1 MERRS
6 RSREV
11 GERIVTIPPKRT
23 SIFFFKGLDDRF
35 VPMVPTREPGY
46 ERKRFPRAFPMGTI
60 TR

>member
-11 GERIVTIPPKRT
+11 GESIVTIPPKRT
-23 SIFFFKGLDDRF
+23 SIFFFKGLDDHF

-46 ERKRFPRAFPMGTI
+46 DRKRFPRALFVGMCS
-60 TR
+60 R